1 MSKSV
6 AVLRYLARWVPIAVL
21 VGAMAGT
28 ASALLLVSLEFAT
41 RMREAHGWLIGLLPV
56 AGLGV
61 GQLYYRW
68 GQAVERGNDLILDV
82 IHAEVGQPEQM
93 IPARMAGLVL
103 IGTFL
108 THLFGGSAGREGTAI
123 QMGASLADQLA
134 RPFRLDRRGRRLLLM
149 AGISA
154 GFGSVFGTP
163 WAGAIFGMEV
173 LALEVVTIEAALPCF
188 LAAFAGDATTRAW
201 RVHHTVYLVSGFPGF
216 SAMGL
221 FYAAVAGAVFGF
233 VAIGFVRAT
242 HYMSRAFRKRIEF
255 APLRPFFGGIV
266 VALAVVA
273 AGTTKYIGLG
283 IPGIQAAFVGRVEP
297 WGWVAKLAFTV
308 VTLGAGFKGGEV
320 TPLFYI
326 GATLGNALSWILP
339 LSPSLLAGMGFVA
352 VFAGAANT
360 PIAATLMAF
369 ELFGWKAGIFAGV
382 ACLFSYLCSGKIGIY
397 RNRRGGTL
405 RALRGQAKA

>member
-1 MSKSV
+1 
-6 AVLRYLARWVPIAVL
+6 
-21 VGAMAGT
+21 MAG
-28 ASALLLVSLEFAT
+28 V
-41 RMREAHGWLIGLLPV
+41 
-56 AGLGV
+56 
-61 GQLYYRW
+61 
-68 GQAVERGNDLILDV
+68 
-82 IHAEVGQPEQM
+82 
-93 IPARMAGLVL
+93 
-103 IGTFL
+103 
-108 THLFGGSAGREGTAI
+108 
-123 QMGASLADQLA
+123 
-134 RPFRLDRRGRRLLLM
+134 
-149 AGISA
+149 SA

-163 WAGAIFGMEV
+163 WAGAIFGMEMMSFDI
-173 LALEVVTIEAALPCF
+173 VTIEAVLPCF
-188 LAAFAGDATTRAW
+188 LAAFAGDGTTRAW
-201 RVHHTVYLVSGFPGF
+201 RVHHTIYEVTGPLHFSVLGF
-216 SAMGL
+216 L
-221 FYAAVAGAVFGF
+221 YAALAGAVFGV

-266 VALAVVA
+266 VALSVVA

-283 IPGIQAAFVGRVEP
+283 IPGIQAAFVGRIEP
-297 WGWVAKLAFTV
+297 WGWAAKLAFTV

-326 GATLGNALSWILP
+326 GATLGNTLSWILP
-339 LSPSLLAGMGFVA
+339 LPPNLLAGMGFVA

-405 RALRGQAKA
+405 RALRRQAMV